1 MKKNER
7 NKDATIVA
15 NQQMSKE
22 FKDFDARETSEVNSE
37 AGKAN
42 QEIQEQFYGKT
53 EEDNLLPFHVD
64 INNPPIKK

>member
-1 MKKNER
+1 MLNDKQS
-7 NKDATIVA
+7 KDSTMAA
-15 NQQMSKE
+15 NQKMSEKL
-22 FKDFDARETSEVNSE
+22 KDYSAREASDVNSE
-37 AGKAN
+37 AARAN